1 MPEETTSTDTADVTA
16 DSATDTTDTS
26 ADTTT
31 DDTKAPDPDL
41 GDAGKKALSEERA
54 ARKAA
59 DKKVAEHEA
68 EITRLRR
75 ANAATKGV
83 DLDAIKAEIQGEFAT
98 QLLTAEIKAEAK
110 GRLADPADALNYPD
124 YTKDVKAGDDAAIK
138 AAIDQLLKDKPYLA
152 AADSAKP
159 WGDVGGGQRKD
170 TAPEPSTPMD
180 RMRNAYDRKQ

>member
-1 MPEETTSTDTADVTA
+1 MSTPAETPAPETPETPETPAPETPEVPET
-16 DSATDTTDTS
+16 
-26 ADTTT
+26 
-31 DDTKAPDPDL
+31 PDPDL

-59 DKKVAEHEA
+59 EKKAAEHEA
-68 EITRLRR
+68 EIARLRR
-75 ANAATKGV
+75 SNAATKGV
-83 DLDAIKAEIQGEFAT
+83 DLDAIKAEIRGEFGA

-110 GRLADPADALNYPD
+110 GRLADPADALNYPQ
-124 YTKDVKAGDDAAIK
+124 YTKDIKAGDDAAIT

-170 TAPEPSTPMD
+170 AAPEPATPME
-180 RMRNAYDRKQ
+180 RMARAYGAGK